1 MFRRALASL
10 VLLGWSVVTL
20 PAAASATGTPHVHVV
35 QKGQRLG
42 SIAKRY
48 NVSVEAIAYANGIS
62 RRVPIKPGQHLVIPD
77 RSDKDGSLARAQN
90 PDVGDAPDDHAT
102 RRASLER
109 PSNGRRRSGP
119 AWQDYARAPKRKNW
133 LEVSNHISKWRGLV
147 IDAKGHL
154 KPTARTAISELLG
167 ATGDHPG
174 APERLL
180 RLLVDVS
187 NTFGGR
193 PIHIVSGYRTTSF
206 FRDSRHKTS
215 QAVDFAIE
223 GVPNS
228 VARDYLLTLDSVG
241 VGYYPNSTFLHLDVR
256 PHSTHWVDYAGPGE
270 APRKSPHGVT
280 PRTPVDFDELAELAA
295 ESSGLRDNEPPTRA
309 PDADP
314 APAAPSSPADGAL
327 STPKPAAPALPVPTA
342 HP

>member
-10 VLLGWSVVTL
+10 VLVGWSLTTA
-20 PAAASATGTPHVHVV
+20 PAAASANGAPQVHVV
-35 QKGQRLG
+35 QPGQRLG

-48 NVSVEAIAYANGIS
+48 NVTIEAIAYANGI
-62 RRVPIKPGQHLVIPD
+62 RQHAPIKPGQRLVIPD
-77 RSDKDGSLARAQN
+77 RSDKDGSEARAQN
-90 PDVGDAPDDHAT
+90 PDVGDAPDAHAT

-119 AWQDYARAPKRKNW
+119 AWQDYVRSPKRKNW
-133 LEVSNHISKWRGLV
+133 IELSNHISKWRGIV

-154 KPTARTAISELLG
+154 RPQARAAICELLG

-174 APERLL
+174 APDRLL

-193 PIHIVSGYRTTSF
+193 PLQIVSGYRTTSF

-215 QAVDFAIE
+215 QAVDFTVI
-223 GVPNS
+223 GVPNA

-256 PHSTHWVDYAGPGE
+256 PHSTRWIDYAGPGE
-270 APRKSPHGVT
+270 APRKTPHGE
-280 PRTPVDFDELAELAA
+280 PARTPVDFDELAELAA
-295 ESSGLRDNEPPTRA
+295 ESSGLRDTESAARA
-309 PDADP
+309 PEVQTDSAP
-314 APAAPSSPADGAL
+314 TTGAAPAAS
-327 STPKPAAPALPVPTA
+327 PKPAAPAAESAPAA

>member
-10 VLLGWSVVTL
+10 VLVGWSFTAS
-20 PAAASATGTPHVHVV
+20 PSAASAKGAPQVHVV
-35 QKGQRLG
+35 QPGQRLG

-48 NVSVEAIAYANGIS
+48 NVTVEAIAYANGI
-62 RRVPIKPGQHLVIPD
+62 RQHAPIKPGQRLVIPD
-77 RSDKDGSLARAQN
+77 RKDKDGSEARAEN
-90 PDVGDAPDDHAT
+90 PDVGDAPDAHAT

-119 AWQDYARAPKRKNW
+119 AWQDYVRSPKRKNW
-133 LEVSNHISKWRGLV
+133 VELSNHISKWRGLV

-154 KPTARTAISELLG
+154 RPQARAAICELLG

-174 APERLL
+174 APDRLL

-193 PIHIVSGYRTTSF
+193 PMQIVSGYRTTSF

-215 QAVDFAIE
+215 QAVDFTVV

-256 PHSTHWVDYAGPGE
+256 PRSTRWIDYAGPGE
-270 APRKSPHGVT
+270 APRKTPHGT
-280 PRTPVDFDELAELAA
+280 PPRTPVDFDELAELAA
-295 ESSGLRDNEPPTRA
+295 ESSGLRDAEPTARP
-309 PDADP
+309 PEADTDNAVTTSGP
-314 APAAPSSPADGAL
+314 PAANPKPGAPAAEAP
-327 STPKPAAPALPVPTA
+327 PAAQP
-342 HP
+342 

>member
-1 MFRRALASL
+1 MFRALVPL
-10 VLLGWSVVTL
+10 VFLGWSVAAT
-20 PAAASATGTPHVHVV
+20 PAAASAKGGPQLHVV

-48 NVSVEAIAYANGIS
+48 NVTVEAIAYANGI
-62 RRVPIKPGQHLVIPD
+62 RKYDPIKPGQHLVIPD
-77 RSDKDGSLARAQN
+77 RSDKDGSEARAQN
-90 PDVGDAPDDHAT
+90 PDLGDAPDTHLT

-119 AWQDYARAPKRKNW
+119 AWQDYAHAPKRKNW
-133 LEVSNHISKWRGLV
+133 VELSNHMSKWRGLA

-154 KPTARTAISELLG
+154 RPTARAAICELLG

-174 APERLL
+174 APDRLL

-193 PIHIVSGYRTTSF
+193 PIQIVSGYRTSSF

-215 QAVDFAIE
+215 QAVDFTVI
-223 GVPNS
+223 GVPNA

-256 PHSTHWVDYAGPGE
+256 PHSTRWVDYAGPGE
-270 APRKSPHGVT
+270 APRKTPHGA
-280 PRTPVDFDELAELAA
+280 PAQTPVDFDELAELAA
-295 ESSGLRDNEPPTRA
+295 ESSGLRDSETGARA
-309 PDADP
+309 PEAER
-314 APAAPSSPADGAL
+314 ATEAAPSAPSDAPPA
-327 STPKPAAPALPVPTA
+327 SAA
-342 HP
+342 HQ

>member
-1 MFRRALASL
+1 MLRKVLIPVALMFLCASEA
-10 VLLGWSVVTL
+10 
-20 PAAASATGTPHVHVV
+20 PAGATGKGALHTHVV
-35 QKGQRLG
+35 QNGQRLG

-48 NVSVEAIAYANGIS
+48 NVTVEALAYANGI
-62 RRVPIKPGQHLVIPD
+62 RERDPIKPGQRLVIPE
-77 RSDKDGSLARAQN
+77 RSDKDGSEARAQYLGPAAN
-90 PDVGDAPDDHAT
+90 EDHPT

-109 PSNGRRRSGP
+109 TQGRRRSGP
-119 AWQDYARAPKRKNW
+119 AWQDYARPPRRKNYVE
-133 LEVSNHISKWRGLV
+133 LSNYNSKWRGVV
-147 IDAKGHL
+147 IDSKGKL
-154 KPTARTAISELLG
+154 RPAARAAIGELLA

-215 QAVDFAIE
+215 QAMDFAIV

-228 VARDYLLTLDSVG
+228 VVRDYLMGLENVG

-256 PHSTHWVDYAGPGE
+256 PRSTHWVDYAGPGE
-270 APRKSPHGVT
+270 APRKTAHAPSVSST
-280 PRTPVDFDELAELAA
+280 VDFDELAEEAA
-295 ESSGLRDNEPPTRA
+295 ERGGRDSDQIDKADSDHSAA
-309 PDADP
+309 PEA
-314 APAAPSSPADGAL
+314 AAPSETPA
-327 STPKPAAPALPVPTA
+327 SKP
-342 HP
+342 